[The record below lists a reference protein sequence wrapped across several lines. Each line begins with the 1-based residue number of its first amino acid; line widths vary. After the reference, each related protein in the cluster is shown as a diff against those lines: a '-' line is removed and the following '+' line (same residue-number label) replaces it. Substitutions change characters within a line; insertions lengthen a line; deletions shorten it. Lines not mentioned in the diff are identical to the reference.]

1 MLLFFQPKIGEALYF
16 RSYLV
21 LRYQGNIHFVC
32 RNIIHETFESIA
44 AWYIYKEFVSRSNFN
59 YNQL

>member
-44 AWYIYKEFVSRSNFN
+44 A
-59 YNQL
+59 